1 VPEQFKV
8 FYPFLKE
15 NFYKNYDKILE
26 FVESKKDLV
35 DIYSVQIYSMQTSV
49 NYNKLKDKLNET
61 KQILDQE
68 DK

>member
-1 VPEQFKV
+1 M
-8 FYPFLKE
+8 KE
-15 NFYKNYDKILE
+15 HFYKNYDKILE

-49 NYNKLKDKLNET
+49 NYNKLKDKLDET
-61 KQILDQE
+61 KHILDVDFDKMEKE